1 MPGLTRG
8 FRSEP
13 IKYPELSGR
22 RLSAIIVFPM
32 QPELPMSITLYSLCG
47 ADPTRPFSPHCWK
60 VVMALHHKG
69 LAFEERPLA
78 FTAIP
83 AAENGFS
90 RTVPILRDGP
100 HLVSDSFRIALH
112 LEEHYPD
119 APSLFAGD
127 GGKAAARLVEG
138 YAQQALHPVISRIA
152 LSDIHVMLSPTD
164 QDYFRKSR
172 EQRMGQ
178 TLEAIA
184 ADRDKAIDA
193 LPAALQPLR
202 HMLGHQP
209 FIGGDLPL
217 FADYIVFGA
226 LQWMRITTG
235 SIHLPDEDPVALWF
249 TRLLDLHQGVARQV
263 A

>member
-1 MPGLTRG
+1 MT
-8 FRSEP
+8 
-13 IKYPELSGR
+13 
-22 RLSAIIVFPM
+22 
-32 QPELPMSITLYSLCG
+32 ITLYSLCG
-47 ADPTRPFSPHCWK
+47 ADAARPFSPHCWK

-83 AAENGFS
+83 TTENGFS
-90 RTVPILRDGP
+90 KTVPFIRDGQE
-100 HLVSDSFRIALH
+100 LVSDSFRIAQY

-119 APSLFAGD
+119 EPSLF
-127 GGKAAARLVEG
+127 GGQGGVAAARFVEG
-138 YAQQALHPVISRIA
+138 YSQQVVHGVVSRIA
-152 LSDIHVMLSPTD
+152 LSDIHAMLSPTD

-172 EQRMGQ
+172 EERLGR
-178 TLEAIA
+178 TLEEVAAGREAAIA
-184 ADRDKAIDA
+184 A

-209 FIGGDLPL
+209 FIGGATPL

-226 LQWMRITTG
+226 LQWLKITTG
-235 SIHLPDEDPVALWF
+235 SIHLPADDPVSRWF
-249 TRLLDLHQGVARQV
+249 DRCLDLYEGVARAV